1 MSKRINNDLS
11 TLNPEIITQN
21 GQLYFSPV
29 ALSRLLRVPIE
40 ISEVIINGIEDS
52 YLGDMNG
59 LSKYVPQKY
68 ANELNNP
75 GYRWVLDLISLILPF
90 KPELARAIASSL
102 PTFGDPIDFCFEGNF
117 HLEGIRRA
125 EYDEYRS
132 SVGLESIARKINPSI
147 PRRVMPDGL
156 LKTSQVAEIL
166 GVSLAQVRTLVKN
179 GTLNCSRSKGDT
191 GHYRFTTD
199 HIGEY
204 LIETGA
210 N

>member
-11 TLNPEIITQN
+11 TLNPEIIAQN
-21 GQLYFSPV
+21 DQLYYSPV
-29 ALSRLLRVPIE
+29 ALSRLLRIPIE

-52 YLGDMNG
+52 YPEDMNG
-59 LSKYVPQKY
+59 LSKYLPQKY

-90 KPELARAIASSL
+90 KPELARAIASYL
-102 PTFGDPIDFCFEGNF
+102 PTFGDPVDFCFEGNF
-117 HLEGIRRA
+117 HLEGIRKA
-125 EYDEYRS
+125 QYDEYRS

-179 GTLNCSRSKGDT
+179 GMLNCSRSKGDS
-191 GHYRFTTD
+191 GHYRFTMD
-199 HIGEY
+199 HISEY
-204 LIETGA
+204 LLETGA

>member
-21 GQLYFSPV
+21 GQLYYSPV
-29 ALSRLLRVPIE
+29 AVSRLLRIPIE

-52 YLGDMNG
+52 YPEDMNG
-59 LSKYVPQKY
+59 PSKYLSQKY
-68 ANELNNP
+68 VNDLQDP
-75 GYRWVLDLISLILPF
+75 GYRWILDLITWILPF
-90 KPELARAIASSL
+90 KPKFASTIASYL
-102 PTFGDPIDFCFEGNF
+102 PTFGDRADFCFESNF
-117 HLEGIRRA
+117 HLEGIRKA
-125 EYDEYRS
+125 QYDEFQS
-132 SVGLESIARKINPSI
+132 SVGLESIARKINPNI

-166 GVSLAQVRTLVKN
+166 GVSQAQLRTLVKN
-179 GTLNCSRSKGDT
+179 GMLNCSRSKGDS

-204 LIETGA
+204 LSETGA